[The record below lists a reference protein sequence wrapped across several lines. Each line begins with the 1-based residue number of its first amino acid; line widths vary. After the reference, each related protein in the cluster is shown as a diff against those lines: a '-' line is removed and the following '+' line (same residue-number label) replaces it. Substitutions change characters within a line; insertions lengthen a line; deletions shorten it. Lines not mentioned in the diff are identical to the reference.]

1 MSSKGRSLVIALAV
15 AAAVAVGFLAIGY
28 RSEHPSTNDAYVQAN
43 IVRIVP
49 QVSGRIVD
57 LAVRDNQVVQA
68 GDVLFEIDPRPF
80 QIAVDSARAQL
91 DKAGQNVSAQ
101 VDSVTSAEASLDRAR
116 AGLRLAEVQFE
127 RIVPLAKQGALPA
140 QDRDKAQA
148 QLDGA
153 RSGLRSSEARLAKAR
168 DQLGDVGE
176 KNVDTRIAM
185 AALENAQ
192 LQLEYTKVVAPV
204 DGFVTQLQLSI
215 GSYAQ
220 AGSPLLSL
228 VNGDSWR
235 VVAYFREDR
244 LSGIEPG
251 QGAKV
256 HLPAYP
262 HLELAGVVQ
271 GVGWGIEQ
279 EDGQLSEDGLPS
291 VSPTVDWVRLAQRF
305 PVRITLAS
313 PDADHPLRKGM
324 SATVRIDKSDVGGPP
339 PSTER

>member
-1 MSSKGRSLVIALAV
+1 MNSKWRGLVIASTVAM
-15 AAAVAVGFLAIGY
+15 AAAVAFLVFGY
-28 RSEHPSTNDAYVQAN
+28 RNAHPSTNDAFVQAD

-49 QVSGRIVD
+49 QVSGPIVD
-57 LAVRDNQVVQA
+57 LLVNDNQTVRA

-80 QIAVDSARAQL
+80 QLAVDSARAQL
-91 DKAGQNVSAQ
+91 DKASQNVSAQ
-101 VDSVTSAEASLDRAR
+101 VDSVTSAEASLDRSR
-116 AGLRLAEVQFE
+116 ASLRLAEVQFR
-127 RIVPLAKQGALPA
+127 RIEPLAKQGALPA

-148 QLDGA
+148 QLDEA
-153 RSGLRSSEARLAKAR
+153 RSGVRSAQARLAKAQ
-168 DQLGDVGE
+168 DQLGSAGE
-176 KNVDTRIAM
+176 QNVDTRIAM

-192 LQLEYTKVVAPV
+192 LQLAYTKVIAPV

-220 AGSPLLSL
+220 AGSASLSL

-235 VVAYFREDR
+235 VVAYFREDD
-244 LSGIEPG
+244 LQGIETG
-251 QGAKV
+251 QSAKV

-279 EDGQLSEDGLPS
+279 QDGQLGADGLPT

-305 PVRITLAS
+305 PVRITLVS
-313 PDADHPLRKGM
+313 TDADHPLRKGM
-324 SATVRIDKSDVGGPP
+324 SATVRIDKADATVAGH
-339 PSTER
+339 